1 MQQQDTTESPEFRL
15 SYGAYAVKS
24 DAGVILKEAIA
35 QCDNAITL
43 MEADRELN
51 EAEEVIAARR
61 REISARVDSLY
72 NLTLAVVA

>member
-1 MQQQDTTESPEFRL
+1 MDSPEFLL

-24 DAGVILKEAIA
+24 DAGVMLKEAIA

-43 MEADRELN
+43 MEAARELQ
-51 EAEEVIAARR
+51 EAEDEIAARK
-61 REISARVDSLY
+61 REISARVDALY